1 MHPAFLRYWKLRHAA
16 ACGSSAYVGCG
27 PGSSAHAFYSRY
39 SRWHRDEGIRLAG
52 RRGSDEDLI
61 AGPAGFG
68 VRRPL
73 RFLAS
78 RLDLSDEQFAR
89 AAKILEE
96 LKIERAQAEVDL
108 RRSGADFAQA
118 LEGGEFGREQVEAG
132 RRRRVEA
139 AARVQD
145 AVARALEALHGL
157 LDPEQ
162 REELATLIRSGALRL

>member
-16 ACGSSAYVGCG
+16 ACGTMAYAGCG
-27 PGSSAHAFYSRY
+27 PASP
-39 SRWHRDEGIRLAG
+39 WQRDEGVRLSG
-52 RRGSDEDLI
+52 RRGWDEDLI
-61 AGPAGFG
+61 AGAAGFG

-78 RLDLSDEQFAR
+78 RLDLSEEQFAR

-108 RRSGADFAQA
+108 RRSSADFAGA
-118 LEGGEFGREQVEAG
+118 LEGGEFGREQAETG

-145 AVARALEALHGL
+145 AVARALEALHEL
-157 LDPEQ
+157 LDTEQ
-162 REELATLIRSGALRL
+162 REELATLIRSGAIRL